1 LLDKGDLVLM
11 TTEQQAPLLSLH
23 LDDVTGG
30 SLRSPLD
37 QNAVGYLVYKDAH
50 GRKQMAGYSRLS
62 AYGANQ
68 AGNWKLITLAPYQAI
83 LAPMTQSFNRMF
95 GILLATLVGAA
106 GLGLWLA
113 RRLANPILKLT
124 ESAKTIAA
132 GRFDIRVAVTTRD
145 EIGTLGDAFNLMAGT
160 LQTEIAQRANAQEW
174 LRVANNELEQRVEE
188 RTAQLMAEI
197 DERKRAEVEM
207 HYAKTA
213 AESANRSKSEFLA
226 SMSHELRTPLNAIL
240 NISESLGE
248 GVYGAV
254 NDKQQRSLHTVSESG
269 RHLLGLINDILD
281 LSKIEAGKVELA
293 MGEVTIRPLC
303 EASLR
308 LIREQ
313 ALRKAQ
319 DVSLAIEDGVT
330 VVQADERR
338 LKQILVNLLS
348 NAIKFTPDGGRVGLE
363 VGAADGT
370 IAFTVWDNG
379 IGISPDNLKKL
390 FKPFVQLDSKLSRQ
404 YAGTGLGLSLAQRMA
419 ALHKGR
425 IEVESELETGSRF
438 TVYLPGNRSNSDGR
452 VARAKIQC
460 VAAEAKKIKG
470 EGPLVLLVEDTQ
482 ANRECIGDYL
492 LAKGF
497 RLQFATNG
505 LDAIAHASDLRPDII
520 LMDIQMPGM
529 DGFEAIRQLRENP
542 ELAKTPVIA
551 LTALAMEGDSERCL
565 AAGATHYVSKPVAL
579 KELVATMRA
588 IVNESA
594 PNNGRSKAPLHEPG
608 ID

>member
-1 LLDKGDLVLM
+1 
-11 TTEQQAPLLSLH
+11 
-23 LDDVTGG
+23 
-30 SLRSPLD
+30 
-37 QNAVGYLVYKDAH
+37 
-50 GRKQMAGYSRLS
+50 
-62 AYGANQ
+62 
-68 AGNWKLITLAPYQAI
+68 
-83 LAPMTQSFNRMF
+83 
-95 GILLATLVGAA
+95 
-106 GLGLWLA
+106 
-113 RRLANPILKLT
+113 
-124 ESAKTIAA
+124 
-132 GRFDIRVAVTTRD
+132 
-145 EIGTLGDAFNLMAGT
+145 
-160 LQTEIAQRANAQEW
+160 
-174 LRVANNELEQRVEE
+174 
-188 RTAQLMAEI
+188 
-197 DERKRAEVEM
+197 
-207 HYAKTA
+207 
-213 AESANRSKSEFLA
+213 
-226 SMSHELRTPLNAIL
+226 L

-438 TVYLPGNRSNSDGR
+438 TVFFPGIVRIPTGGS
-452 VARAKIQC
+452 RAQKFN
-460 VAAEAKKIKG
+460 AW
-470 EGPLVLLVEDTQ
+470 P
-482 ANRECIGDYL
+482 
-492 LAKGF
+492 
-497 RLQFATNG
+497 
-505 LDAIAHASDLRPDII
+505 LRP
-520 LMDIQMPGM
+520 
-529 DGFEAIRQLRENP
+529 
-542 ELAKTPVIA
+542 K
-551 LTALAMEGDSERCL
+551 
-565 AAGATHYVSKPVAL
+565 
-579 KELVATMRA
+579 
-588 IVNESA
+588 
-594 PNNGRSKAPLHEPG
+594 RSKERGLWCCSWRTRRPTGNASEIIFSPRVFACSLPPTAWMPSRMHPTCVLTSS
-608 ID
+608 